1 LSLQSGCTETL
12 KRMNRRYT
20 AEEFEVITQKLRNA
34 YSDVI
39 LTTDIIVGFA
49 GETEEEFETTYNFL
63 KRIKFY
69 KTHIFKYSERKGTKA
84 AEMKN
89 QVSPEK
95 KEERSKKLIKLSD
108 ENEEEYLN
116 SYIGKAVEVL
126 FEESETKENLVSS
139 EKTGNLVSSQ
149 KTEILANSENTENLA
164 NTENT
169 EKMKNIK
176 SDGNLEKT
184 KGLESS
190 ISEEKFYK
198 GHTANYIV
206 VKAKSKDD
214 ISNKILKVKIEERN
228 GIELIGDLMV
238 F

>member
-139 EKTGNLVSSQ
+139 Q